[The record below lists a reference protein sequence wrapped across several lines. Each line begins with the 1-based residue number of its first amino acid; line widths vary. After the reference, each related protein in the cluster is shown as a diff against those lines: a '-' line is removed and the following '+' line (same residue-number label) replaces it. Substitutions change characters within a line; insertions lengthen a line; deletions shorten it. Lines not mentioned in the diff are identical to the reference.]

1 MRPIP
6 RAKPVHRGTI
16 GRPSVPEV
24 RPEPATRPSLPAWFV
39 WLVGIALSL
48 QIPVLFQMR
57 DVGHLGGFFIVL
69 RGALEQLIFWT
80 NSHLQQMIFM
90 NLAAIAWLMVWRTRW
105 PGVLSAAGVLPLAAT
120 SGIVLIN
127 LIVWVVTLFLVLVTS
142 WAILKALLEE

>member
-1 MRPIP
+1 
-6 RAKPVHRGTI
+6 
-16 GRPSVPEV
+16 
-24 RPEPATRPSLPAWFV
+24 
-39 WLVGIALSL
+39 
-48 QIPVLFQMR
+48 MR